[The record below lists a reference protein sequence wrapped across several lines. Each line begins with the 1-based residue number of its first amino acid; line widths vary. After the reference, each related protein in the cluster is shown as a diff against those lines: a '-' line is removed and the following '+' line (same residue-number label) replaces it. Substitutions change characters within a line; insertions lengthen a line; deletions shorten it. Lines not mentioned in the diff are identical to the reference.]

1 MATGRAMR
9 EGIIRV
15 LQITTPSRKLCKM
28 SRYKCYITRKKS
40 QWLIIIA
47 RGGCQP
53 PSSCAERSLIG
64 INSFLGDA
72 RC

>member
-47 RGGCQP
+47 EGDV
-53 PSSCAERSLIG
+53 SLPAPVQREV
-64 INSFLGDA
+64 L
-72 RC
+72 